1 LELLQPHFLRF
12 VDESLEGGA
21 PEDLEY
27 ASRAFQDGLLISK
40 YAKGVCIMWAPF
52 EEGDIDG
59 DAEEACGKGVVETG
73 REESADVGE
82 SEAFRR
88 TCGEKAASDAGR
100 GSAEGDETGDSISI
114 D

>member
-1 LELLQPHFLRF
+1 MQG
-12 VDESLEGGA
+12 ESVSCG
-21 PEDLEY
+21 
-27 ASRAFQDGLLISK
+27 
-40 YAKGVCIMWAPF
+40 PF

-88 TCGEKAASDAGR
+88 ACGEKAASDAGR